1 MISLLER
8 GNLPFEKVGTH
19 RRVRLADVLTY
30 RQVQDQRRQEALAN
44 IVRQGE
50 DLDLPY

>member
-8 GNLPFEKVGTH
+8 GDLPFEKVGTH
-19 RRVRLADVLTY
+19 RRVRLADVLSY
-30 RQVQDQRRQEALAN
+30 RQIRDHRRQEALTN